1 MKVKIQFW
9 IALFCA
15 ATPVFAQATTG
26 WEYAKEIERKI
37 IPPTFPNKTY
47 NVLDFGAKGD
57 GVFDSRPAINQA
69 IIRCSNEGGGQV
81 LVPAGRFFSKG
92 TIQFKSNV
100 DLHLSEGSEIIFS
113 ADENDY
119 LPVVLTKWEGTELFN
134 YSPLIYAYHVENIAI
149 TGKGTLNGQG
159 AKNIVQWKP
168 RQAKDVNTLRTMGQ
182 NGVPVN
188 ERLFGAGHILRPAF
202 IEPLGC
208 RNILIEDVKIVDAT
222 FWVIHPIYCHNVTVR
237 RVTIDSFNFNSDG
250 CDPESSTYIL
260 VEDCH
265 FKTGDDG
272 IAIKSGRDNDGWR
285 VGQPT
290 ENMIVRNCSFE
301 TLANGVC
308 IGSEMSGGVRNIF
321 VENITIPIT
330 NNGIYFKTNRDRGG
344 YIENVWVRNVKIDS
358 IRKTAIKFDTD
369 YSSEDTQDYR
379 TPLRNFV
386 IENVT
391 CNFAQI
397 WGVEVVGF
405 DDLPVRNVVLRNI
418 NVKSTPQSMLL
429 KNTEDIKLDNVVIN
443 GRKMSLDDPT
453 IYNGTS
459 NLRERKVKREN

>member
-1 MKVKIQFW
+1 
-9 IALFCA
+9 
-15 ATPVFAQATTG
+15 
-26 WEYAKEIERKI
+26 
-37 IPPTFPNKTY
+37 
-47 NVLDFGAKGD
+47 
-57 GVFDSRPAINQA
+57 
-69 IIRCSNEGGGQV
+69 
-81 LVPAGRFFSKG
+81 
-92 TIQFKSNV
+92 
-100 DLHLSEGSEIIFS
+100 
-113 ADENDY
+113 
-119 LPVVLTKWEGTELFN
+119 
-134 YSPLIYAYHVENIAI
+134 
-149 TGKGTLNGQG
+149 
-159 AKNIVQWKP
+159 
-168 RQAKDVNTLRTMGQ
+168 
-182 NGVPVN
+182 
-188 ERLFGAGHILRPAF
+188 
-202 IEPLGC
+202 
-208 RNILIEDVKIVDAT
+208 
-222 FWVIHPIYCHNVTVR
+222 
-237 RVTIDSFNFNSDG
+237 
-250 CDPESSTYIL
+250 
-260 VEDCH
+260 
-265 FKTGDDG
+265 
-272 IAIKSGRDNDGWR
+272 
-285 VGQPT
+285 
-290 ENMIVRNCSFE
+290 VRNCSFE